1 MSGLT
6 SSLNTELLALAS
18 ETKRRNPEI
27 KEAAERS
34 VKILKTLKPGADISQ
49 ELAKN
54 ADFLRP
60 FLLACETKNVK
71 LIKISIGC
79 LQKLISHH
87 AVPESSVKTILKTLN
102 EALSQNFEIQL
113 KILQTIPPLLSNYKE
128 LHGDLLAEA
137 LLICFRLQDSKAL
150 AVNNTAAATL
160 RQLVINIFEKVQEE
174 DEINDKN
181 GSIQPTSTV
190 VSIKGKGNIP
200 LRPCARDAYHLFQDL
215 CLLTNSEQPMFLRL
229 HSLSRTFGLDL
240 IESVLAN
247 HSKLFKPHQ
256 EFTYL
261 LRERVCPLI
270 NKSFADKS
278 DFPTTM
284 RLMRIVYIL
293 LKQFSDILVTECEI
307 FLAMFVKILEPDN
320 VYWQRVISMEIFRG
334 ICSDST
340 LLRSIYRWYD
350 GQGHS
355 TNVFRDM
362 INGFGKLAAEKPQ
375 LIGHLHQGRESMDMS
390 GMAGVVMGG
399 VGQVDSPG
407 LSVAN
412 SVMKIQC
419 IDQLDKAEPPQIPE
433 TYLYY
438 LAFVCLNFIADG
450 LHNFVSSIFAA
461 IIQKQQHDES
471 QQTSATQQQ
480 SIFGNTALQQLESHP
495 EYKEVLLVADMANTA
510 WPGLLAA
517 QSFFLTANLDEE
529 LFQGVLRAYQNF
541 TIVCGVL
548 RLSTPCDAF
557 LTSLCKGA
565 VPPSIIAAYVAE
577 SKAVHS
583 SGNATGS
590 GYDGTVMVTLSDRNL
605 SCLKILLN
613 IAQYLGGVLG
623 DSWYLVLETLQLA
636 DFIIF
641 PKHARGGSRGTR
653 RVGTQHSASVST
665 SSLSSPQTAGSSS
678 SLLSQTA
685 STAPVKRP
693 YSGIMNFAS
702 QHPTQP
708 SQSGLS
714 AANLASQQ
722 TAIENDLNILLV
734 QIKKLFDNCNL
745 LDDSA
750 IQYFTSALCKL
761 NAYTYGIP
769 LASEISEDGQGI
781 TSAEGKTPKSS
792 PLSNL
797 RGNKA
802 DEKSFAIDKLHTVA
816 ISNIHRL
823 IAREPKLIWD
833 LIVSNLITTANY
845 ISTPQ
850 QVRMQACETLSD
862 IIITSMRY
870 TSSAQIGSD
879 ERIQMQLLNSL
890 SHLVNDPERSS
901 RGYSKGFY
909 VEVQKMGLE
918 TLNKLLQTSGHSF
931 AFGWGM
937 IFDMIKSVC
946 TIYVSGEI
954 GDDEGDTASVDS
966 AGIIDGS
973 FGVSNSKSSGLVR
986 VAFPSLQLICT
997 DFLSL
1002 LSPECLKQCINT
1014 LGAYGLQMDDLNISL
1029 SAIGLLWNVSDFI
1042 QTKRADL
1049 EKTHENHDKDV
1060 IVITKNAVIEQE
1072 IERIIKGDLTS
1083 HTMNALW
1090 MLLLIQLSRICS
1102 DSRPEVRNGANQTLF
1117 RTIDMNGSVLDIQTW
1132 HTCIWQVLFP
1142 LLNSVKLVSE
1152 KVVKAMQQQSPNSDK
1167 LTAQKEFNGFMVHH
1181 SRNTVDKQWDET
1193 KVLILTGM
1201 SGIFKNFIPIL
1212 ANLDD
1217 FKQVWGLLLSHLQD
1231 YCLHSSNE
1239 VAIAA
1244 VKSFHT
1250 IIQFP
1255 KDETHTDQLK
1265 KRILTHWQTAWI
1277 VWETIGLG
1285 IITMSDRRALNVDM
1299 DNGNLPS
1306 SETLES
1312 PISSQ
1317 FTQDT
1322 LTAYVTAFG
1331 DLYNVISLDFGI
1343 DEIKRF
1349 LKVIYGV
1356 LTYPNSPSYRPDYD
1370 YLTPLQ
1376 EAVLNVVGQ
1385 IDLNVPGAPAV
1396 ILSHYAEYMTLAFT
1410 KHYWIEEIPEKL
1422 KNKKEQISAKGVKAA
1437 NKESTSSK
1445 KSFST
1450 VTYIVFSKT
1459 AMRTVNGLFK
1469 KFVKDQGVYTEGV
1482 FKKIIWAYG
1491 IPMKMKYECP
1501 PSGKHVNDIELWKIA
1516 TSAFLDVVKEGLIS
1530 LESFEQAISDEC
1542 FVDVWKQLSSV
1553 LHDALVT
1560 VGKPPPTINL
1570 EQQDINEAFDMKF
1583 LFNLQTD
1590 VLIHMG
1596 HPRVPQT
1603 LIREIVETLQEGSQ
1617 LYSADIERQSAVN
1630 GHSNKSHVK
1639 QLEKVEGVTAIIA
1652 PVARERF
1659 AYACLQCL
1667 FDLCSAEYEDNITV
1681 RQRIAEV
1688 AAPILL
1694 ERCASIIRNY
1704 TADQPLSGKFPFP
1717 RVRHD
1722 EILLILQQLI
1732 KIRFRK
1738 NIIRVEEED
1747 SAANPIKKQILSCPI
1762 AHLFYLY
1769 PVICDA
1775 ISLPDENIVALLKEC
1790 LKKVGEEL
1798 GVY

>member
-6 SSLNTELLALAS
+6 SSLNTELLALAGES
-18 ETKRRNPEI
+18 KRRNPEI

-34 VKILKTLKPGADISQ
+34 VKILKTLKQGVDLPQ

-60 FLLACETKNVK
+60 FLLACETKHVK
-71 LIKISIGC
+71 LITISIGC
-79 LQKLISHH
+79 LHKLISHR

-102 EALSQNFEIQL
+102 DVLSQSVEIQL
-113 KILQTIPPLLSNYKE
+113 KILQTIPPLLSNYKA

-137 LLICFRLQDSKAL
+137 LLICFRLQDSKVL
-150 AVNNTAAATL
+150 VVNNTAAATL

-190 VSIKGKGNIP
+190 ISIKGKGNIP
-200 LRPCARDAYHLFQDL
+200 LRPCARDAYNLFQDL

-229 HSLSRTFGLDL
+229 HSLSKTFGLEL
-240 IESVLAN
+240 IESN
-247 HSKLFKPHQ
+247 
-256 EFTYL
+256 
-261 LRERVCPLI
+261 
-270 NKSFADKS
+270 
-278 DFPTTM
+278 
-284 RLMRIVYIL
+284 
-293 LKQFSDILVTECEI
+293 
-307 FLAMFVKILEPDN
+307 LEPDN
-320 VYWQRVISMEIFRG
+320 VPWQRVISMEIFRG
-334 ICSDST
+334 ICCDSA
-340 LLRSIYRWYD
+340 LLRSVYRWYD

-355 TNVFRDM
+355 ANVFRDM
-362 INGFGKLAAEKPQ
+362 LNAFGRLATEKPT
-375 LIGHLHQGRESMDMS
+375 LIGHLYQGRESMDMS

-399 VGQVDSPG
+399 VGQGDSHG
-407 LSVAN
+407 LSIVT

-419 IDQLDKAEPPQIPE
+419 IDQLDKADPPQIPE

-438 LAFVCLNFIADG
+438 LAFVCLNSIADG
-450 LHNFVSSIFAA
+450 LHNFVSSIFADA
-461 IIQKQQHDES
+461 IQKQQHDES
-471 QQTSATQQQ
+471 QKISTTQQQ
-480 SIFGNTALQQLESHP
+480 SIFGNTTLQQLKSHP
-495 EYKEVLLVADMANTA
+495 EYEEVLLVAEMANTA

-517 QSFFLTANLDEE
+517 QSFFLTANIDEE

-565 VPPSIIAAYVAE
+565 VPPSVIAAYVAE
-577 SKAVHS
+577 SKAAHN
-583 SGNATGS
+583 SGSATGS
-590 GYDGTVMVTLSDRNL
+590 SYDGTVMVTLSDRNL

-613 IAQYLGGVLG
+613 IAQYLGGVLD

-641 PKHARGGSRGTR
+641 PKHARGGSRAPR
-653 RVGTQHSASVST
+653 KVNSST

-678 SLLSQTA
+678 SSLAQSV

-693 YSGIMNFAS
+693 YSGIMNFS
-702 QHPTQP
+702 IQTPVQS
-708 SQSGLS
+708 SQSGSS
-714 AANLASQQ
+714 AANSVPQQ
-722 TAIENDLNILLV
+722 TAMENDLNILLI
-734 QIKKLFDNCNL
+734 QIKKLFDNCKL

-750 IQYFTSALCKL
+750 IQFFTRALCKL

-769 LASEISEDGQGI
+769 LASELSENGHGA
-781 TSAEGKTPKSS
+781 TLVEGKTPKSS

-797 RGNKA
+797 RGNKT
-802 DEKSFAIDKLHTVA
+802 DEKSFAIDKLRSVSL
-816 ISNIHRL
+816 SNIHRL
-823 IAREPKLIWD
+823 IAREPTLIWD

-850 QVRMQACETLSD
+850 QVRMQACEALSD
-862 IIITSMRY
+862 IIITSMSY
-870 TSSAQIGSD
+870 TSSAQMGSD
-879 ERIQMQLLNSL
+879 ERIQMQLLTSL
-890 SHLVNDPERSS
+890 SHLVNDPERAS

-946 TIYVSGEI
+946 AINVSGEI
-954 GDDEGDTASVDS
+954 GDDEGDAVSVENV
-966 AGIIDGS
+966 GIIDGS

-1002 LSPECLKQCINT
+1002 LSPEWLKQCINT

-1049 EKTHENHDKDV
+1049 ENASKKHNEDDEDV
-1060 IVITKNAVIEQE
+1060 NAITKNAVIEQE

-1132 HTCIWQVLFP
+1132 HTCIWQ
-1142 LLNSVKLVSE
+1142 
-1152 KVVKAMQQQSPNSDK
+1152 
-1167 LTAQKEFNGFMVHH
+1167 EFNSFMVHH

-1193 KVLILTGM
+1193 KVLVLTGM
-1201 SGIFKNFIPIL
+1201 SGIFKNFVPIL
-1212 ANLDD
+1212 VDLDD
-1217 FKQVWGLLLSHLQD
+1217 FKQVWGLFLSHLQD

-1244 VKSFHT
+1244 VKSYHT

-1255 KDETHTDQLK
+1255 KDESHTDQLK
-1265 KRILTHWQTAWI
+1265 KRILPHWQTAWI

-1285 IITMSDRRALNVDM
+1285 IITMSDRRTHDVDM
-1299 DNGNLPS
+1299 DNGSLLL

-1312 PISSQ
+1312 PVSSQ

-1322 LTAYVTAFG
+1322 LTAYVIAFG
-1331 DLYNVISLDFGI
+1331 DLYNVINLDFGI

-1385 IDLNVPGAPAV
+1385 IDLDVSGAPAV
-1396 ILSHYAEYMTLAFT
+1396 VLSDFADYITLAFT
-1410 KHYWIEEIPEKL
+1410 NQYRIEEASEIP
-1422 KNKKEQISAKGVKAA
+1422 KNKKEQISTKGVKVS
-1437 NKESTSSK
+1437 NKESVSSK
-1445 KSFST
+1445 KSPT

-1459 AMRTVNGLFK
+1459 AMRTVNDLFK
-1469 KFVKDQGVYTEGV
+1469 KFVKDQGVYAEGV

-1491 IPMKMKYECP
+1491 IPMKMKYDCP
-1501 PSGKHVNDIELWKIA
+1501 PSGKHVTDIELWKIA
-1516 TSAFLDVVKEGLIS
+1516 ANAFLDVVKEGLIA
-1530 LESFEQAISDEC
+1530 LESFGEAISDEC

-1553 LHDALVT
+1553 LHGALIT

-1570 EQQDINEAFDMKF
+1570 EQQDTNEAFDMKF

-1590 VLIHMG
+1590 VIIHMG
-1596 HPRVPQT
+1596 CPRVPQT
-1603 LIREIVETLQEGSQ
+1603 LIREIVETLREGSQ
-1617 LYSADIERQSAVN
+1617 LYSTDIERQEAAN
-1630 GHSNKSHVK
+1630 GHLNKISTTSNIERTAHAK
-1639 QLEKVEGVTAIIA
+1639 QLEKVEGVTATII

-1659 AYACLQCL
+1659 AYASLQCL
-1667 FDLCSAEYEDNITV
+1667 FDLCSAEYEDNFSV

-1694 ERCASIIRNY
+1694 ERCASVIRNY

-1717 RVRHD
+1717 SLSSRVRND
-1722 EILLILQQLI
+1722 EILLILQQLV
-1732 KIRFRK
+1732 KLRFRK
-1738 NIIRVEEED
+1738 NIIRFEEEE
-1747 SAANPIKKQILSCPI
+1747 SANPITKQILSGPI

-1775 ISLPDENIVALLKEC
+1775 ISLPDENILTFLKEC

>member
-1 MSGLT
+1 
-6 SSLNTELLALAS
+6 
-18 ETKRRNPEI
+18 
-27 KEAAERS
+27 
-34 VKILKTLKPGADISQ
+34 
-49 ELAKN
+49 
-54 ADFLRP
+54 
-60 FLLACETKNVK
+60 
-71 LIKISIGC
+71 
-79 LQKLISHH
+79 
-87 AVPESSVKTILKTLN
+87 
-102 EALSQNFEIQL
+102 
-113 KILQTIPPLLSNYKE
+113 
-128 LHGDLLAEA
+128 
-137 LLICFRLQDSKAL
+137 
-150 AVNNTAAATL
+150 
-160 RQLVINIFEKVQEE
+160 
-174 DEINDKN
+174 
-181 GSIQPTSTV
+181 
-190 VSIKGKGNIP
+190 NIP

-229 HSLSRTFGLDL
+229 NSLSRTFGLDL
-240 IESVLAN
+240 IESVLTN

-256 EFTYL
+256 ELTFL

-284 RLMRIVYIL
+284 RLMRIVRIL

-307 FLAMFVKILEPDN
+307 FLALFVKILEPDN
-320 VYWQRVISMEIFRG
+320 IYWQRVISMEIFRG
-334 ICSDST
+334 ICSDSA

-350 GQGHS
+350 GQGQS
-355 TNVFRDM
+355 ANVFRDM
-362 INGFGKLAAEKPQ
+362 INAFGKLAAEKPQ

-407 LSVAN
+407 LSIAN

-438 LAFVCLNFIADG
+438 LAFVCLNSIADG
-450 LHNFVSSIFAA
+450 LHNFVSSIFAG

-590 GYDGTVMVTLSDRNL
+590 GYDSTVMVTLSDRNL

-653 RVGTQHSASVST
+653 RAGTQHSASVST
-665 SSLSSPQTAGSSS
+665 SSLSTPQTAGSSS
-678 SLLSQTA
+678 SSLAQSA
-685 STAPVKRP
+685 STAPKRP
-693 YSGIMNFAS
+693 YSGIMNFS
-702 QHPTQP
+702 TQHPAQS
-708 SQSGLS
+708 SQTGSS
-714 AANLASQQ
+714 VANSASQQ

-781 TSAEGKTPKSS
+781 TSVEGKTPKSS

-797 RGNKA
+797 RGNKT
-802 DEKSFAIDKLHTVA
+802 DEKSFAIDKLRTVA
-816 ISNIHRL
+816 LSNIHRL

-850 QVRMQACETLSD
+850 QVRMQACEILSD
-862 IIITSMRY
+862 IIITSMSY

-879 ERIQMQLLNSL
+879 ERIQMQLLTSL
-890 SHLVNDPERSS
+890 SHLVNDPERTS

-946 TIYVSGEI
+946 TINVSGEM
-954 GDDEGDTASVDS
+954 GDDEGDTASLDS

-1049 EKTHENHDKDV
+1049 EKTQENHGKDV
-1060 IVITKNAVIEQE
+1060 NAITKNAVIEQE

-1117 RTIDMNGSVLDIQTW
+1117 RTVDMNGSVLDIQTW

-1152 KVVKAMQQQSPNSDK
+1152 KVVKAAMQQQQQSPNSEK
-1167 LTAQKEFNGFMVHH
+1167 LTSQKEFNGFMVHH

-1212 ANLDD
+1212 INLDD

-1255 KDETHTDQLK
+1255 KDESHTDQLK
-1265 KRILTHWQTAWI
+1265 KRILPHWQTAWI

-1285 IITMSDRRALNVDM
+1285 IITISDRRALNVDM
-1299 DNGNLPS
+1299 DNGNLSS

-1322 LTAYVTAFG
+1322 LTAYVIAFG
-1331 DLYNVISLDFGI
+1331 DLYNVISQDFGI

-1356 LTYPNSPSYRPDYD
+1356 LTYPNSTSYRPDYD

-1385 IDLNVPGAPAV
+1385 IDLNVSGAPAV
-1396 ILSHYAEYMTLAFT
+1396 VLSDFADYMTLAFT
-1410 KHYWIEEIPEKL
+1410 KHSRIEEEPEKL
-1422 KNKKEQISAKGVKAA
+1422 KNKKEQASTKSAKAA
-1437 NKESTSSK
+1437 NKENTLSK

-1459 AMRTVNGLFK
+1459 AMRTVNDLFK
-1469 KFVKDQGVYTEGV
+1469 KFVKDQGVYAEGV

-1491 IPMKMKYECP
+1491 IPMKMKYDCP

-1516 TSAFLDVVKEGLIS
+1516 TNAFLDVVKEGLIS
-1530 LESFEQAISDEC
+1530 LEGFGKAISDEC

-1553 LHDALVT
+1553 LHDALIT
-1560 VGKPPPTINL
+1560 VRKPPSTINL
-1570 EQQDINEAFDMKF
+1570 EQQDANEAFDMKF

-1590 VLIHMG
+1590 VVIHMG

-1617 LYSADIERQSAVN
+1617 LYSADIERHAAVN
-1630 GHSNKSHVK
+1630 GHSSKTHVK

-1667 FDLCSAEYEDNITV
+1667 FDLCSAEYEDNIPV

-1694 ERCASIIRNY
+1694 ERCASVIRNY

-1717 RVRHD
+1717 SLSSRVRHD

-1732 KIRFRK
+1732 KLRLRK
-1738 NIIRVEEED
+1738 HIIHVDEEE
-1747 SAANPIKKQILSCPI
+1747 SSANPIKKQILSGPI

-1769 PVICDA
+1769 PVICEA
-1775 ISLPDENIVALLKEC
+1775 ISLPDENIVVLLKEC

>member
-6 SSLNTELLALAS
+6 SSLNTDLLALAGES
-18 ETKRRNPEI
+18 KRRNPEI

-34 VKILKTLKPGADISQ
+34 VKILKTLKPGVDLPQ

-60 FLLACETKNVK
+60 FLLACETKHVK
-71 LIKISIGC
+71 LITISIGC
-79 LQKLISHH
+79 LHKLISHR

-102 EALSQNFEIQL
+102 DVLSQSVEIQL
-113 KILQTIPPLLSNYKE
+113 KILQTIPPLLSNYKA

-137 LLICFRLQDSKAL
+137 LLICFRLQDSKVL
-150 AVNNTAAATL
+150 VVNNTAAATL

-174 DEINDKN
+174 DEINEKN

-190 VSIKGKGNIP
+190 ISIRGKGNIP
-200 LRPCARDAYHLFQDL
+200 LRPCARDAYNLFQDL
-215 CLLTNSEQPMFLRL
+215 CLLTNFEQPMFLRL
-229 HSLSRTFGLDL
+229 HSLSRTFGLEL
-240 IESVLAN
+240 IES
-247 HSKLFKPHQ
+247 HQ
-256 EFTYL
+256 EFVYL
-261 LRERVCPLI
+261 LQERVCPLI

-284 RLMRIVYIL
+284 RLMRVVYIL

-307 FLAMFVKILEPDN
+307 FLAMFVKNIEPDN
-320 VYWQRVISMEIFRG
+320 IYWQRVISMEIFRG
-334 ICSDST
+334 ICSDSA
-340 LLRSIYRWYD
+340 LLRSIYSWYD
-350 GQGHS
+350 GQGHFA
-355 TNVFRDM
+355 NVFRDM
-362 INGFGKLAAEKPQ
+362 INAFGRLATEKPQ
-375 LIGHLHQGRESMDMS
+375 LIGHLYQGRESMDMA

-407 LSVAN
+407 LSIVN

-419 IDQLDKAEPPQIPE
+419 IDQLDKADPPQIPE

-438 LAFVCLNFIADG
+438 LAFVCLNSIADG
-450 LHNFVSSIFAA
+450 LHNFVSSIFADV
-461 IIQKQQHDES
+461 IQKQQHDES
-471 QQTSATQQQ
+471 QHNSTTQQQ
-480 SIFGNTALQQLESHP
+480 SIFGNTTLQQLKSHP
-495 EYKEVLLVADMANTA
+495 KYEEVLLVADMANTA

-517 QSFFLTANLDEE
+517 QSFFLTANIDEE

-565 VPPSIIAAYVAE
+565 VPPSVIAAYVAE
-577 SKAVHS
+577 SKAAHN
-583 SGNATGS
+583 SGSATGS

-613 IAQYLGGVLG
+613 IAQYLGGVLD

-678 SLLSQTA
+678 SSLAQSV

-693 YSGIMNFAS
+693 YSGIMNFSGQTPVQSS
-702 QHPTQP
+702 QTG
-708 SQSGLS
+708 SSV
-714 AANLASQQ
+714 ANSVPQQ
-722 TAIENDLNILLV
+722 TAMENDLNILLV
-734 QIKKLFDNCNL
+734 QIRKLFDNCKL

-750 IQYFTSALCKL
+750 IQFFTSALCKL
-761 NAYTYGIP
+761 NAYTYGVP
-769 LASEISEDGQGI
+769 LAIELSENGQGA
-781 TSAEGKTPKSS
+781 TFVEGKTPKSS

-797 RGNKA
+797 RGNKT
-802 DEKSFAIDKLHTVA
+802 DEKSFAIDKLRTVA
-816 ISNIHRL
+816 LSNIHRL
-823 IAREPKLIWD
+823 IAREPALIWD

-850 QVRMQACETLSD
+850 QVRMQACESLSD
-862 IIITSMRY
+862 IIITSMSY
-870 TSSAQIGSD
+870 TSSAHMGND
-879 ERIQMQLLNSL
+879 ERIQMQLLTSL
-890 SHLVNDPERSS
+890 SHLVNDPERAS

-946 TIYVSGEI
+946 TINVSGEI
-954 GDDEGDTASVDS
+954 GDNEGDTVSVES
-966 AGIIDGS
+966 VSIIDGS

-1049 EKTHENHDKDV
+1049 ENSPDKHDEDV
-1060 IVITKNAVIEQE
+1060 KAITKNAVIEQE

-1152 KVVKAMQQQSPNSDK
+1152 KVVKAMQQQQQSPNSEK
-1167 LTAQKEFNGFMVHH
+1167 LTSQKEFNGFMVHH

-1193 KVLILTGM
+1193 KVLVLTGM
-1201 SGIFKNFIPIL
+1201 SGIFKNFVPIL
-1212 ANLDD
+1212 VDLDD
-1217 FKQVWGLLLSHLQD
+1217 FKQVWGLFLSHLQD

-1244 VKSFHT
+1244 VKSFHI

-1255 KDETHTDQLK
+1255 KDESHTDQLK
-1265 KRILTHWQTAWI
+1265 KRILPHWQTAWI

-1285 IITMSDRRALNVDM
+1285 IITKSDKRTHNVDM
-1299 DNGNLPS
+1299 DNGNLLP
-1306 SETLES
+1306 SETLEF

-1322 LTAYVTAFG
+1322 LTAYVSAFG
-1331 DLYNVISLDFGI
+1331 DLYNVINLDFGI

-1349 LKVIYGV
+1349 LKVTYGV
-1356 LTYPNSPSYRPDYD
+1356 LTYSNSPSYRPDYD

-1376 EAVLNVVGQ
+1376 EAVLNVIGQ
-1385 IDLNVPGAPAV
+1385 IDLNVSGAPAV
-1396 ILSHYAEYMTLAFT
+1396 VLSDFADYITLAFT
-1410 KHYWIEEIPEKL
+1410 KQYWIEEAPEIQ
-1422 KNKKEQISAKGVKAA
+1422 KNKKELISTKGSKVS
-1437 NKESTSSK
+1437 NKENVSFK
-1445 KSFST
+1445 KSFPT

-1459 AMRTVNGLFK
+1459 AMRTVNDLFK
-1469 KFVKDQGVYTEGV
+1469 KFVKDQGIYAEGV

-1491 IPMKMKYECP
+1491 IPMKMKYDCP

-1516 TSAFLDVVKEGLIS
+1516 ANAFLDVVKEGLIA
-1530 LESFEQAISDEC
+1530 LESFDKDISDEC
-1542 FVDVWKQLSSV
+1542 FVDIWKQLSSV
-1553 LHDALVT
+1553 LHDALIT

-1570 EQQDINEAFDMKF
+1570 EQQDTNEAFDMKF
-1583 LFNLQTD
+1583 LFNLQTE
-1590 VLIHMG
+1590 VIIHMG
-1596 HPRVPQT
+1596 RPRVPQT
-1603 LIREIVETLQEGSQ
+1603 LIRDIVETLREGSQ
-1617 LYSADIERQSAVN
+1617 LYSTDIERQEAVN
-1630 GHSNKSHVK
+1630 GHLNKTSTTSNIERTTHAK
-1639 QLEKVEGVTAIIA
+1639 QLEKVEGVTVLIS

-1667 FDLCSAEYEDNITV
+1667 FDLCSAEYEDDFLV

-1694 ERCASIIRNY
+1694 ERCASVIRNY

-1717 RVRHD
+1717 SGLVNTT
-1722 EILLILQQLI
+1722 
-1732 KIRFRK
+1732 RFT
-1738 NIIRVEEED
+1738 NI
-1747 SAANPIKKQILSCPI
+1747 
-1762 AHLFYLY
+1762 
-1769 PVICDA
+1769 
-1775 ISLPDENIVALLKEC
+1775 
-1790 LKKVGEEL
+1790 
-1798 GVY
+1798 